1 MEHKLKGK
9 LILKSEPKQISD
21 KFRVMDF
28 VIQTPDE
35 KYPQSIQFQLLND
48 RIQEMDKFTTKFTEQ
63 AEKVK
68 KLFVSYNMNDQAA
81 KLSAVPQFTTDVAA
95 AAEEAIRAAPPK
107 TTFGGSKKYLK
118 KITIN
123 MSNGRKQKAKRAKA

>member
-9 LILKSEPKQISD
+9 LILKSEPKQISE

-48 RIQEMDKFTTKFTEQ
+48 RIQEMDNFTIGEELEVTFDIRGRE
-63 AEKVK
+63 
-68 KLFVSYNMNDQAA
+68 YN
-81 KLSAVPQFTTDVAA
+81 
-95 AAEEAIRAAPPK
+95 
-107 TTFGGSKKYLK
+107 GKYYNSLNAY
-118 KITIN
+118 KIESSIF
-123 MSNGRKQKAKRAKA
+123 

>member
-48 RIQEMDKFTTKFTEQ
+48 RIQEIDNFTIG
-63 AEKVK
+63 
-68 KLFVSYNMNDQAA
+68 
-81 KLSAVPQFTTDVAA
+81 
-95 AAEEAIRAAPPK
+95 EELEVRFDIR
-107 TTFGGSKKYLK
+107 GREH
-118 KITIN
+118 
-123 MSNGRKQKAKRAKA
+123 NGRYYNSLNAYKIESSIF

>member
-9 LILKSEPKQISD
+9 LILKSEPRQISD

-48 RIQEMDKFTTKFTEQ
+48 RIQEIDNFTIG
-63 AEKVK
+63 
-68 KLFVSYNMNDQAA
+68 
-81 KLSAVPQFTTDVAA
+81 
-95 AAEEAIRAAPPK
+95 EELEVRFDIR
-107 TTFGGSKKYLK
+107 GREH
-118 KITIN
+118 
-123 MSNGRKQKAKRAKA
+123 NGRYYNSLNAYKIESSIF